1 MVNGRELRRC
11 ENCRKKS
18 NAYLRRRY
26 AANPER
32 FAAEARAYSKAS
44 PRNALRTSLHNAK
57 TRGQEVAITVDD
69 AMALWVAQGG
79 RCALSGIEMTWAKG
93 KALPT
98 SISMDRIDQ
107 TKGYVPGNVRL
118 LCLGVNAL
126 RGIQTDEETI
136 AMARAI
142 VAMADAS
149 SMREAA

>member
-1 MVNGRELRRC
+1 
-11 ENCRKKS
+11 
-18 NAYLRRRY
+18 
-26 AANPER
+26 
-32 FAAEARAYSKAS
+32 
-44 PRNALRTSLHNAK
+44 
-57 TRGQEVAITVDD
+57 
-69 AMALWVAQGG
+69 MALWVAQGG